1 MQVTIR
7 ADRLLEL
14 PHGSPGRK
22 QSKQKTEDEEVFQK
36 LHPCK
41 VPIFM
46 FLWQFLLLSESVRCF
61 DQVSSQ
67 VEDNKASEVDQ
78 QRELKTALLER
89 AGHLTEKL
97 AEADADLGRLLSERG
112 DVWFFLGEFSRAVAD
127 YEKMVELQPRL
138 GDSHWRRG
146 IARFYA
152 GRVKEAA
159 QQFEAYHSFDD
170 IDRENGIWRYFSQYR
185 AYGPARAKEGL
196 LKYRKTDREPFPDV
210 YRLFSSD
217 TTPKKILASINEA
230 DISSDERQKRLFYAH
245 LYIGLNHAVEGR
257 RAEAITH
264 LREST
269 ANSWVP
275 EAGYGPRY
283 MWHVGRVHL
292 NLLLAEEQKAEQA
305 TERKS
310 AAGSKQSALPE
321 GGS

>member
-1 MQVTIR
+1 M
-7 ADRLLEL
+7 
-14 PHGSPGRK
+14 
-22 QSKQKTEDEEVFQK
+22 FQK
-36 LHPCK
+36 LHPCN
-41 VPIFM
+41 VLVFV
-46 FLWQFLLLSESVRCF
+46 FLWQFLLPSESVRCF
-61 DQVSSQ
+61 DPVSHQVRNTKALG
-67 VEDNKASEVDQ
+67 VEQ
-78 QRELKTALLER
+78 RRELETALLER
-89 AGHLTEKL
+89 AGQLTEKL
-97 AEADADLGRLLSERG
+97 AEAGADQGRLLSQRG
-112 DVWFFLGEFSRAVAD
+112 DVWFFLGEFSKAAAD
-127 YEKMVELQPRL
+127 YEKMVELEPRL

-159 QQFEAYHSFDD
+159 EQFEAYHSFDD

-210 YRLFSSD
+210 YRLFSGD

-264 LREST
+264 LRELT
-269 ANSWVP
+269 ANSWGP

-292 NLLLAEEQKAEQA
+292 DLLLVEEQKAKQA
-305 TERKS
+305 TKRKS
-310 AAGSKQSALPE
+310 AAESKPSALPE
-321 GGS
+321 GGR